1 MNTVNKMNIAD
12 KPTDK
17 QKCMHFW
24 KFNHC
29 KFGEGCR
36 FEHIIN
42 PNPTDNQSH
51 HQQRHQQH
59 RHQQD
64 SSRHTIQKH
73 QSDVRP
79 PRRPNRPKNTEC
91 FEPMTRPVDL
101 RIVCDIGNHI
111 ETCTTNLTSRD
122 VLLVP
127 NLFSDFKTG
136 EIYDMLLKEI
146 NECGIPKDRLLKMWH
161 GNDKIEGT
169 HLIADD
175 KTKWKETCPTFHMV
189 LDRIR
194 NFFNMNIQATRFNLY
209 TDRLQWKPF
218 HHDAAAVNPEK
229 AEVQNFTVA
238 VSFGATRDAA
248 FEHAKTKTVISSPQ
262 PDGWVYT
269 FSKDTNVIWRHG
281 ILQGDDSV
289 GEHGRISVIAWGWVD
304 NMKSLN

>member
-1 MNTVNKMNIAD
+1 MSTLDQLSV
-12 KPTDK
+12 K

-24 KFNHC
+24 KFNTC
-29 KFGEGCR
+29 KFGNGCK

-42 PNPTDNQSH
+42 PD
-51 HQQRHQQH
+51 
-59 RHQQD
+59 
-64 SSRHTIQKH
+64 HTSDHNNNKKNNKDTVKTVHNNSKH
-73 QSDVRP
+73 LHKLH
-79 PRRPNRPKNTEC
+79 NRQKNTEC
-91 FEPMTRPVDL
+91 FVPMTRPVDM
-101 RIVCDIGNHI
+101 RIVCDLGNHM
-111 ETCTTNLTSRD
+111 ETCTTDLTSRD

-127 NLFSDFKTG
+127 NLFGDFKTG
-136 EIYDMLLKEI
+136 EIYNLLLKEI

-218 HHDAAAVNPEK
+218 HHDAAAVKPEK

-281 ILQGDDSV
+281 ILQGDDSI
-289 GEHGRISVIAWGWVD
+289 GQNGRISVIAWGWVD
-304 NMKSLN
+304 NMKKLE